1 MSALHRST
9 CSSICCLQWCLYVHT
24 AASHAC
30 ADEAGR
36 RRRTFLARCDWQP
49 AAESQRGKIVRLA
62 GSSRASLSPSPSSL
76 DRCGAQVEAGS
87 DRCRL
92 ALEHASIDRL
102 GKTRGEESTK
112 CKTLTPACTSGGLNG
127 TGGWR
132 RTDEAFKVWRRVVE
146 GTVVFKGALR
156 RFVEEIQITT
166 ILMRFLTQTH

>member
-9 CSSICCLQWCLYVHT
+9 CSSICCLQWCLCVHT
-24 AASHAC
+24 AVSHAC

-92 ALEHASIDRL
+92 ALEHAWIDRL

-132 RTDEAFKVWRRVVE
+132 RIDEAFKVWRRVVE

>member
-9 CSSICCLQWCLYVHT
+9 CSSICCLQWCLCVHT

-92 ALEHASIDRL
+92 ALEHAWIDRL
-102 GKTRGEESTK
+102 GKTRGEESTNAK
-112 CKTLTPACTSGGLNG
+112 RSLLHVR
-127 TGGWR
+127 R
-132 RTDEAFKVWRRVVE
+132 RTERNRRMEADRRGFQGLARWSSRSGDESLKELSFLKGHCVVLWKKFK
-146 GTVVFKGALR
+146 
-156 RFVEEIQITT
+156 
-166 ILMRFLTQTH
+166 

>member
-9 CSSICCLQWCLYVHT
+9 CSSICCLQWCLCVHT

-92 ALEHASIDRL
+92 ALEHAWIDRL
-102 GKTRGEESTK
+102 GKTRGEESTNAK
-112 CKTLTPACTSGGLNG
+112 RSLLRVRAADWTEPEDGGGQTKLSRSG
-127 TGGWR
+127 
-132 RTDEAFKVWRRVVE
+132 DESLKELSFLKGHCVVLWKKFK
-146 GTVVFKGALR
+146 
-156 RFVEEIQITT
+156 
-166 ILMRFLTQTH
+166 

>member
-9 CSSICCLQWCLYVHT
+9 CSSICCLQWCLCVHT

-92 ALEHASIDRL
+92 ALEHAWIDRL

-132 RTDEAFKVWRRVVE
+132 RIDEAFKVWRRVVE

-166 ILMRFLTQTH
+166 TLMRFLTQTH